1 METRI
6 IRPSRRASVGAKG
19 IGAAPLRR
27 SPKSDSHRSLSAG
40 KRGGAIYISLLRRCV
55 GGGAMTK
62 DLAET
67 ALYDAAPAIANAV
80 YSAMG
85 KRVHLLI
92 G

>member
-1 METRI
+1 MI
-6 IRPSRRASVGAKG
+6 
-19 IGAAPLRR
+19 
-27 SPKSDSHRSLSAG
+27 
-40 KRGGAIYISLLRRCV
+40 
-55 GGGAMTK
+55 K